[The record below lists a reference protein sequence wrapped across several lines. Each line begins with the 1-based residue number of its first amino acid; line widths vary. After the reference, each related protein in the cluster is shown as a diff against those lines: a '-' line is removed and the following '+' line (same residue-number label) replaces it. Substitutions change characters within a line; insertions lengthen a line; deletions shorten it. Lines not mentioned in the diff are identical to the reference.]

1 MADVKFTGLSAVTPP
16 INKSSLVAAAT
27 FDGVTTYTS
36 EKVTISQ
43 LADSVFLMDAE
54 QKITFDSS
62 GTNQTVISDSNS
74 NAQLDIGQG
83 GNALYFTTDAG
94 TEAEGVIWCGDD
106 STYIG
111 HTGANLAINPDTS
124 AIFGTSTS
132 VLPVMYM
139 ELSASQNIG
148 FIYGNNSVGTVVSDN
163 TSDGYALILNSR
175 NSTFSAGVTNSVI
188 LGGVGVVA
196 DEDDTAFTYNLE
208 HQGTKLGFYGT
219 TQIAKPT
226 GVAVSAAG
234 IHAALVSLG
243 LIGV

>member
-62 GTNQTVISDSNS
+62 GTNKVFATDSSSGADIQFNASGTDDVLITSDNGGYTEGWAYIGNDAAQVGYDSNNLS
-74 NAQLDIGQG
+74 
-83 GNALYFTTDAG
+83 F
-94 TEAEGVIWCGDD
+94 D
-106 STYIG
+106 STSLNIFIG
-111 HTGANLAINPDTS
+111 
-124 AIFGTSTS
+124 GTSRINANTTG
-132 VLPVMYM
+132 L
-139 ELSASQNIG
+139 G
-148 FIYGNNSVGTVVSDN
+148 FF
-163 TSDGYALILNSR
+163 
-175 NSTFSAGVTNSVI
+175 NSTPV
-188 LGGVGVVA
+188 
-196 DEDDTAFTYNLE
+196 
-208 HQGTKLGFYGT
+208 
-219 TQIAKPT
+219 AKPT
-226 GVAVSAAG
+226 GVAVNATA